1 MSINVINTI
10 YIYKLSK
17 NGILIEYIV
26 EARTLK
32 NIKLNK
38 CKKSIFLKVK
48 TFYLFI
54 YLLYIYIH
62 I

>member
-17 NGILIEYIV
+17 NGILIEYTV